1 MYVLRR
7 KLNIFS
13 SFKKFV
19 LSPSDWIDNYWDE
32 FFSEAFLITK
42 DKKISQIIV
51 ENTFSKGIVK
61 RNEFYGNEDEH
72 SWLLKILC
80 NEIKAK
86 SNTLFKKS
94 NFSLFYQKCL
104 DRVSY
109 IEKEAFRLK
118 MYKKEK
124 TKDICKKLNINEEQ
138 FWKHIHNMRV
148 SLIHIR

>member
-1 MYVLRR
+1 MNNYQKL
-7 KLNIFS
+7 KLNLYVCL
-13 SFKKFV
+13 KKEIKHF
-19 LSPSDWIDNYWDE
+19 
-32 FFSEAFLITK
+32 EAFLITK

-80 NEIKAK
+80 NEINMK
-86 SNTLFKKS
+86 SNTFFKKS

-104 DRVSY
+104 DGVSY